1 MANPVKPEISYS
13 YTGFQQEQQDAPFP
27 GTQLDNDLQKLAAS
41 DGAVI
46 DALIALTAR
55 VAALENPE

>member
-1 MANPVKPEISYS
+1 MADPIKPVIDYS
-13 YTGFQQEQQDAPFP
+13 YTGFQQEQQDFPFP
-27 GTQLDNDLQKLAAS
+27 GTQLDNDLAKLAAS
-41 DGAVI
+41 DGAII